1 MHITKKITLTNEQWN
16 LLDTL
21 IDSQIEVASDELKRD
36 DLSKKKKESLSNYI
50 DDLTELGIDMSGD
63 DEEE

>member
-16 LLDTL
+16 LIDTL

-50 DDLTELGIDMSGD
+50 DDLTELGIDICGD

>member
-16 LLDTL
+16 LIDTL

-50 DDLTELGIDMSGD
+50 DYLTELGIDMSGD

>member
-16 LLDTL
+16 LIDTL